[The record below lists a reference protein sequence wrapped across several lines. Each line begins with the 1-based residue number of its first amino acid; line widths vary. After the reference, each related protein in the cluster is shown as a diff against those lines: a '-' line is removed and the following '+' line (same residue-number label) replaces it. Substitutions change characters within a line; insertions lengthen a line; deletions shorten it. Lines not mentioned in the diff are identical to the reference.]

1 MYSIYE
7 RAWNYPQY
15 EFLKDL
21 SLLRDDTSRMVMIKD
36 DLQGM
41 YKQPDNYLNIE
52 KWEAWY
58 EDDALKAEIPGFL
71 NDIKDLTDVRPFIRS
86 RFMMKYL

>member
-52 KWEAWY
+52 KWKLGMKTTHSKLKFQVFERY
-58 EDDALKAEIPGFL
+58 E
-71 NDIKDLTDVRPFIRS
+71 RS
-86 RFMMKYL
+86 T